1 MIKVIFFNSRKHLFL
16 ALLFVGL
23 IFQACTKKPGQIGES
38 IQPDQDLLNLRY
50 TDSISISAYSI
61 REDSVRTDEPERVLL
76 GSMKDPVFGTTQA
89 GFYTQFRL
97 SSNNHSFGE
106 NPQLDSLVLQLSYNG
121 YYGDTTQ
128 LQTVRVYELS
138 EQLQYDSAYYSTR
151 RLQTSAT
158 DLANYSFNIRPNSP
172 FVFDGDTLSPAVRIR
187 LSDVSPDLGNKLLN
201 ASEENLASDTAFK
214 MFFNGLYLI
223 ADPIASG
230 GALAMFNLPVNMSR
244 MTIYYS
250 NNEQD
255 SLRYE
260 YFITTAEARFNT
272 FDHFDYADADPQFV
286 SQVISG
292 DTLLG
297 EQQLYLQGT
306 GGVKTRIKFPDLNF
320 LEQESGAKV
329 VINEAKLVI
338 TGLNYDTTT
347 YFAPVKLALV
357 RVNDDETYSILADQL
372 DGDAYF
378 GGDYVAGSNGYQFRL
393 TRYVQEMVKGGE
405 SFEND
410 GLQLSVQGASAR
422 PNRMVIG
429 GIQPASE
436 EQTPIKLIIHYT
448 LVSD

>member
-1 MIKVIFFNSRKHLFL
+1 
-16 ALLFVGL
+16 
-23 IFQACTKKPGQIGES
+23 
-38 IQPDQDLLNLRY
+38 
-50 TDSISISAYSI
+50 
-61 REDSVRTDEPERVLL
+61 
-76 GSMKDPVFGTTQA
+76 
-89 GFYTQFRL
+89 
-97 SSNNHSFGE
+97 
-106 NPQLDSLVLQLSYNG
+106 
-121 YYGDTTQ
+121 
-128 LQTVRVYELS
+128 
-138 EQLQYDSAYYSTR
+138 
-151 RLQTSAT
+151 
-158 DLANYSFNIRPNSP
+158 
-172 FVFDGDTLSPAVRIR
+172 
-187 LSDVSPDLGNKLLN
+187 
-201 ASEENLASDTAFK
+201 

-223 ADPIASG
+223 ADPIVSG

-286 SQVISG
+286 SQVITG

-306 GGVKTRIKFPDLNF
+306 GGVKTRIKFPDLNY

-329 VINEAKLVI
+329 VINEAKLII
-338 TGLNYDTTT
+338 TGLSYDTTT

-357 RVNDDETYSILADQL
+357 RVNDDETYSLLADQL
-372 DGDAYF
+372 DGDTYF
-378 GGDYVAGSNGYQFRL
+378 GGDYVSGSNGYQFRL
-393 TRYVQEMVKGGE
+393 TRYVQEMVKGRE
-405 SFEND
+405 TFENY

-429 GIQPASE
+429 GIMPASE
-436 EQTPIKLIIHYT
+436 DQIPIKLVIHYT